1 MEDQKHID
9 KMQSHQYEDIYKTDD
24 VPFKDLS
31 EGVIRH
37 LIIYGIGLFFVLLIL
52 SFIVKIPREVNLSF
66 ELKGGLNESIFQ
78 YPETIYVQNFYKQA
92 GDPVSKGDTL
102 VEITSHKIVGYIEE
116 YETWNQQLVLFNS
129 NKNKANTKTLL
140 LLQKQI
146 SGIKKDIEKAKA
158 ERSLAES
165 AMNKETTNR
174 ELQLQNTI
182 NQHKRN
188 ESLHT
193 NEVIS
198 DLEYE
203 SSQRKVQI
211 AEQELI
217 SEKETYLFK
226 IAEIDSKLQKLI
238 NEKNELE
245 VELEKQ
251 TAIFDFDLASIHNK
265 MTLAKTKVRLNYGP
279 FEFTNSSILLISPA
293 DGKINLRSENEHEVP
308 AGDIL
313 LRIQTD
319 SLNYYAYA
327 EAGAKD
333 IGHIKSTTKA
343 VLKLKSFPHY
353 YYGTLKAEVVSI
365 SPSPTEDGLF
375 PVKLKITETG
385 KLNTKITKGM
395 TGTASFV
402 IEERPVIDFVFRSFL
417 KAVTIEED

>member
-1 MEDQKHID
+1 MEGQKHID
-9 KMQSHQYEDIYKTDD
+9 KMKPHQHEDIYKSDD

-31 EGVIRH
+31 EGVIQH
-37 LIIYGIGLFFVLLIL
+37 LVKYGIGLFIVLLIL
-52 SFIVKIPREVNLSF
+52 SIIIKIPREVNLDF
-66 ELKGGLNESIFQ
+66 ELKGGLSESIFQ
-78 YPETIYVQNFYKQA
+78 YPETIYIQKFYKQT
-92 GDPVSKGDTL
+92 GESVLKGDTL

-129 NKNKANTKTLL
+129 NKNKANTKTLN

-146 SGIKKDIEKAKA
+146 SGINKDIEKAKA
-158 ERSLAES
+158 EKSLAES
-165 AMNKETTNR
+165 AMNKETTNL
-174 ELQLQNTI
+174 ELQVQNTI

-188 ESLHT
+188 ESLHA
-193 NEVIS
+193 NMVIS

-217 SEKETYLFK
+217 SEKETYLFR
-226 IAEIDSKLQKLI
+226 IAEIASKLQKLL
-238 NEKNELE
+238 NQKSELE

-251 TAIFDFDLASIHNK
+251 AAIFDYDLASILNEMK
-265 MTLAKTKVRLNYGP
+265 LAKKKVELNYGP
-279 FEFTNSSILLISPA
+279 FEFTNNSILLISPKN
-293 DGKINLRSENEHEVP
+293 GKINLRSENEHEVP

-333 IGHIKSTTKA
+333 IGHINSATKA

-353 YYGTLKAEVVSI
+353 YYGTLKAEVISI
-365 SPSPTEDGLF
+365 SPSPTEGGLF
-375 PVKLKITETG
+375 PIQLKITETG
-385 KLNTKITKGM
+385 KLESKITKGM

-402 IEERPVIDFVFRSFL
+402 IEEKPIIDFILRSFL
-417 KAVTIEED
+417 KVVTIDEE